1 MAEGNKKP
9 TEGFK
14 KRRNELTNFKRMT
27 AAGVCNTDEGDG
39 YKGGRQETSQEAL
52 QSSRT
57 RNGRARE
64 RSSLGD

>member
-39 YKGGRQETSQEAL
+39 HKGGRQETSQEAL
-52 QSSRT
+52 
-57 RNGRARE
+57 
-64 RSSLGD
+64 